1 MFQVIKT
8 NGETADFTLT
18 KISDAIMKAFCE
30 ADMQYNY
37 DQADLLALRVTADFQ
52 NRVEENGVPAD
63 VISDSVKRV
72 LEQAGYAEAARAYLY
87 RDMRKLSRNGGL
99 R

>member
-37 DQADLLALRVTADFQ
+37 DQADLLALRVTADF
-52 NRVEENGVPAD
+52 RTGWRRTAFRRMSFRTV
-63 VISDSVKRV
+63 
-72 LEQAGYAEAARAYLY
+72 
-87 RDMRKLSRNGGL
+87 
-99 R
+99 